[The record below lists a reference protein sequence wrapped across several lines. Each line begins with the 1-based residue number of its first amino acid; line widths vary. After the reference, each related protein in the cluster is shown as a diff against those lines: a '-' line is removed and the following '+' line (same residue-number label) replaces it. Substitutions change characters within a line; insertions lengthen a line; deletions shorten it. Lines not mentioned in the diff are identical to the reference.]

1 MKIERNMMKNVD
13 RVNDE
18 LATLTVSL
26 QYFISF
32 GWFSYRVFTLN
43 FKVMSRGATFAAT
56 SDFQSQMSESV
67 LKRSYREIMNMARI
81 LLCRNFMY

>member
-13 RVNDE
+13 RLNDE

-26 QYFISF
+26 QYFISS
-32 GWFSYRVFTLN
+32 GWFIYRVYTLN

-56 SDFQSQMSESV
+56 SDMQSQMSESACA
-67 LKRSYREIMNMARI
+67 KT
-81 LLCRNFMY
+81 